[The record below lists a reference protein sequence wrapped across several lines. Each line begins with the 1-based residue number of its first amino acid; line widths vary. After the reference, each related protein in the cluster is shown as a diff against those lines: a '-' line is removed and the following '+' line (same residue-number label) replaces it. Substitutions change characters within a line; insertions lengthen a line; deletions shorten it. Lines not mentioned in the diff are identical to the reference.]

1 AWPVLEPG
9 RESFFQMVD
18 RGLDEYFQKFRKTGV
33 FLTPSLGIL
42 VSYNLSRGVALETW
56 RGTDPEFPREFV
68 GEVYQGLLPGKAVV
82 RSPSCLD
89 VEFAFLFGSSSGCIE
104 AVFPTLGQGFFRGTT
119 PMEILKSKET
129 GGSPVHLLGV
139 AWYACSVPRNSSF
152 DSPAYVTYQS
162 CEPGRK
168 MSLLSTNPDVGGDC
182 PWLGILTPT
191 VVEACFAVETRDQ
204 QWPKN
209 AGFEV
214 ESWSRQIQ
222 RLRGSDLRIGLETRD
237 CRKSDLRIGP
247 GTSRNQG
254 LQKDPKPAGT
264 RNCRKSDLRIR
275 PEPAGT
281 SRNQVVIP
289 VLDLVTSFGVVLS
302 SLEEVFPAV

>member
-68 GEVYQGLLPGKAVV
+68 GE
-82 RSPSCLD
+82 
-89 VEFAFLFGSSSGCIE
+89 FAFFFGSSSGCIE

-204 QWPKN
+204 QWPRI
-209 AGFEV
+209 
-214 ESWSRQIQ
+214 WSRQIQ

-302 SLEEVFPAV
+302 SLEEVFQLCEV